1 MNKIFNPVF
10 NNIKH
15 THKSLSSFQK
25 FQEDNNPSY
34 SVTNIFRVN
43 ALIFRAKKASPIG
56 LAQHI
61 PHCVIFFYNFL
72 QIPSLILYCYYIDCS
87 VCFINAKNSKI
98 IIHQ

>member
-56 LAQHI
+56 LANI
-61 PHCVIFFYNFL
+61 PHTVDFRL
-72 QIPSLILYCYYIDCS
+72 
-87 VCFINAKNSKI
+87 
-98 IIHQ
+98 